1 MSIPSPYASSRT
13 SLPLPG
19 MHPPGPVYSSRPAPG
34 FSGVPAG
41 HPFAQSSVSVP
52 GVPSTSPKRKPGPVE
67 PAKRP
72 QSAPPPPPA
81 VVEKRPST
89 VGIRDRPPPPPAK
102 DGSGGGGGKP
112 DKGPNDKAGN
122 GGEKAKQLAG
132 KEGGKP
138 PAPAKQASAPGGAKG
153 KPPAQAAAKFTPW
166 SFTSTEPEFPPAS
179 VRPAPPS
186 MSRTMLLAELN
197 PPSTSTTVTVT
208 AEPEE
213 KKRGWTKVKRA
224 LTGGNFRR
232 SGRKP
237 KKLELDLDGLGRLDF
252 DRALD
257 RDRLSALPPVPP
269 ERLALDLTP
278 REIEMSGGGH
288 GRRWEAPMSAGYN
301 VPSVY
306 AGMPGGSH
314 YDLRTSTIGYFPSHF
329 VASAVDV
336 GAVGGLRG
344 SRTLSGVK
352 GGAW

>member
-1 MSIPSPYASSRT
+1 M
-13 SLPLPG
+13 
-19 MHPPGPVYSSRPAPG
+19 YSSLPAPG

-52 GVPSTSPKRKPGPVE
+52 GVPSTSPKRKPSPPE

-72 QSAPPPPPA
+72 QSAPPPP

-89 VGIRDRPPPPPAK
+89 VLRDRPPPPPAK
-102 DGSGGGGGKP
+102 DTPVSSGSKP
-112 DKGPNDKAGN
+112 DVQKPVGN
-122 GGEKAKQLAG
+122 GAAKPQQLKEKKEQPKPAQPGKQ
-132 KEGGKP
+132 P
-138 PAPAKQASAPGGAKG
+138 SAPGKGAV
-153 KPPAQAAAKFTPW
+153 AAKFTPW
-166 SFTSTEPEFPPAS
+166 SFTSTEPEFPPLSPRQA
-179 VRPAPPS
+179 S
-186 MSRTMLLAELN
+186 MSRTMLLAELETT
-197 PPSTSTTVTVT
+197 PSTPTTITVT
-208 AEPEE
+208 EPEE

-237 KKLELDLDGLGRLDF
+237 KKLELDLNGLGKLDF
-252 DRALD
+252 TE
-257 RDRLSALPPVPP
+257 RDRLSLSPLPPVPP
-269 ERLALDLTP
+269 EKLEKLDMTP

-314 YDLRTSTIGYFPSHF
+314 YDLRTSTIGYFPGHF

-336 GAVGGLRG
+336 AAVGGMRG

>member
-1 MSIPSPYASSRT
+1 MPSPYAASRT

-19 MHPPGPVYSSRPAPG
+19 MYPRGPVYSSLPAPG

-52 GVPSTSPKRKPGPVE
+52 GIPSTSPKRKPTPPE

-72 QSAPPPPPA
+72 QSAPPPP

-89 VGIRDRPPPPPAK
+89 VLRDRPPPPPAK
-102 DGSGGGGGKP
+102 DMPPPSGSKPDAPKPTVNAVGKP
-112 DKGPNDKAGN
+112 QQPK
-122 GGEKAKQLAG
+122 EK
-132 KEGGKP
+132 KEQ
-138 PAPAKQASAPGGAKG
+138 PAKPAQPGKQPSAPGKGAV
-153 KPPAQAAAKFTPW
+153 AAKFTPW
-166 SFTSTEPEFPPAS
+166 SFTSTEPEFPPL
-179 VRPAPPS
+179 PPRQGS
-186 MSRTMLLAELN
+186 MSRTMLLAELE
-197 PPSTSTTVTVT
+197 PTPSTPTTITVT
-208 AEPEE
+208 EPEE

-237 KKLELDLDGLGRLDF
+237 KKLELDLDGLGKLDF
-252 DRALD
+252 AE
-257 RDRLSALPPVPP
+257 RDRLSPLPPVPP
-269 ERLALDLTP
+269 EKLEKLDMTP

-314 YDLRTSTIGYFPSHF
+314 YDLRTSTIGYFPGHF

-336 GAVGGLRG
+336 AAVGGMRG

>member
-1 MSIPSPYASSRT
+1 MSSPYSRT

-19 MHPPGPVYSSRPAPG
+19 MHPPGPVYSSMPAPG

-52 GVPSTSPKRKPGPVE
+52 GVPTTSPKRKPSVPE

-72 QSAPPPPPA
+72 QSAPPPPPS
-81 VVEKRPST
+81 VVEKRPSA
-89 VGIRDRPPPPPAK
+89 VLRDRPPPPPAK
-102 DGSGGGGGKP
+102 DASPAGSSSKPDAAKAAGGG
-112 DKGPNDKAGN
+112 D
-122 GGEKAKQLAG
+122 KAKQPQPPQ
-132 KEGGKP
+132 KEKKDQ
-138 PAPAKQASAPGGAKG
+138 PAK
-153 KPPAQAAAKFTPW
+153 PAQIGRQPSVPGKAAGTKFTPPW
-166 SFTSTEPEFPPAS
+166 SFTSTEPEFPPL
-179 VRPAPPS
+179 PPRQAS
-186 MSRTMLLAELN
+186 MSRTMLMAELDPA
-197 PPSTSTTVTVT
+197 PPAAATAVAVTVT
-208 AEPEE
+208 EPEE

-237 KKLELDLDGLGRLDF
+237 KKLELDLDGLGKLDF
-252 DRALD
+252 GE
-257 RDRLSALPPVPP
+257 RDRLSPLPPVPP
-269 ERLALDLTP
+269 EKLDMTP

-314 YDLRTSTIGYFPSHF
+314 YDLRTSTIGYFPGHF

-336 GAVGGLRG
+336 GAVGGLKG